1 MSFGTI
7 LTIAFALIVLAL
19 LVAAL
24 IPPTKPPE

>member
-7 LTIAFALIVLAL
+7 LTIAFVVIVLAL